1 MKKQPNHD
9 LKNWFKRTL
18 LVGAVPLAIFAANKL
33 FAKSA
38 KPSRLET
45 RVQAVQPAEVN
56 DVNTLQYSIPQPDT
70 PVEPNYANEPNAP
83 EPNVADVNSLE
94 AVADSNSVDV
104 NKLNE
109 PAYATKISQKGLDF
123 IKQVEGFSPK
133 PYPDADG
140 FSIGYGHFIL
150 PGENYKIITEEKAE
164 ELLKK
169 DAGKAES
176 AIAKYAVVPLTQQQ
190 YDTLVSFVYN
200 VGEGRFAKSTLLKKL
215 NEGNYERVSREI
227 ERWNKGLVKQ
237 DKSYKRVVLGGLV
250 DRRKNE
256 RELFDKGDY
265 VKD

>member
-1 MKKQPNHD
+1 M
-9 LKNWFKRTL
+9 
-18 LVGAVPLAIFAANKL
+18 
-33 FAKSA
+33 
-38 KPSRLET
+38 
-45 RVQAVQPAEVN
+45 
-56 DVNTLQYSIPQPDT
+56 
-70 PVEPNYANEPNAP
+70 
-83 EPNVADVNSLE
+83 
-94 AVADSNSVDV
+94 DV

>member
-1 MKKQPNHD
+1 MKEQSYDWLGKSPRQ
-9 LKNWFKRTL
+9 T
-18 LVGAVPLAIFAANKL
+18 LVGLLAGMMVSSFAVKAIGRYLGWDEIQSIEAKLSSNAPKPNEPKLVLNKPYEPNKPAEPNYAAN
-33 FAKSA
+33 SID
-38 KPSRLET
+38 
-45 RVQAVQPAEVN
+45 VN
-56 DVNTLQYSIPQPDT
+56 DVNIP
-70 PVEPNYANEPNAP
+70 EPNYVNGSIAEPNI
-83 EPNVADVNSLE
+83 
-94 AVADSNSVDV
+94 
-104 NKLNE
+104 
-109 PAYATKISQKGLDF
+109 PAYATRISQKGLDF

-140 FSIGYGHFIL
+140 FSIGHGHFIL

-227 ERWNKGLVKQ
+227 ERWNKGVVKQ
-237 DKSYKRVVLGGLV
+237 DKGYKRVVLGGLV

-256 RELFDKGDY
+256 IELFNKGDY
-265 VKD
+265 AKD